1 VANNSSDIRRLMS
14 LVESIQEPVLLE
26 GWLTNLRNKR
36 IRRLGSK
43 ERAEMANRL
52 KQEWLKWL
60 GQTGRQ
66 GTDDDMDR
74 FMRVRIGFSDKDV
87 AVVKDKVF
95 DDSKTKADNAPS
107 SDTEDQTPPQR
118 KISRGNEIDDTK
130 GNKNN
135 AADSD
140 EDDGVPIPKDLNTKL
155 SDFGK
160 VGVDVEKN
168 DNRKEPGEIK
178 ANPKDYRLPNGEWDR
193 EKISAQLAKMPV
205 GDKLTLGSA
214 TFSRSIGKPQNP
226 QTQAESIMEA
236 DSDVLS
242 DEVVDDLMDASA
254 GHINDEYL
262 LNGPVND
269 TNDAIADLASQKMAQ
284 GSSRKSADSKPT
296 SVGPYDI
303 QEMSGILKR
312 ELEIGDAKLKQITQY
327 VKDTADKGYGRM
339 QDSDIDVL
347 ARIGYALLRSRT

>member
-1 VANNSSDIRRLMS
+1 MS
-14 LVESIQEPVLLE
+14 LVESTQEPVLLE
-26 GWLTNLRNKR
+26 GWLTNLKNKR

-43 ERAEMANRL
+43 ERAEMAHRL

-95 DDSKTKADNAPS
+95 DDSKSPTENKPSADS
-107 SDTEDQTPPQR
+107 QEQSPPER
-118 KISRGNEIDDTK
+118 KIARGGEVASDQES
-130 GNKNN
+130 
-135 AADSD
+135 AD
-140 EDDGVPIPKDLNTKL
+140 EKEDGVPLPKDLNTKL

-160 VGVDVEKN
+160 VGIDVEK
-168 DNRKEPGEIK
+168 DDGKKDHGEIK
-178 ANPKDYRLPNGEWDR
+178 ADPKDYRLSNGEWDR
-193 EKISAQLAKMPV
+193 EKISAKLANMPV
-205 GDKLTLGSA
+205 GDKLILGKAS
-214 TFSRSIGKPQNP
+214 FSRSVGKPQNP
-226 QTQAESIMEA
+226 QTNVESIMES
-236 DSDVLS
+236 DSQVL
-242 DEVVDDLMDASA
+242 DDDVVDELMDASA

-269 TNDAIADLASQKMAQ
+269 TADAMADLASQKMSQ
-284 GSSRKSADSKPT
+284 GSSSRKSSDKST

-303 QEMSGILKR
+303 TEMSSILKR
-312 ELEIGDAKLKQITQY
+312 ELEIGDSKLKQITQY

-347 ARIGYALLRSRT
+347 ARIGYALLRSRI